1 MYRGGLAGGG
11 TTSLNPST
19 SIRAGSP
26 SGSWLQRT
34 FGGRRGRVLREYL
47 TGYLFI
53 APATF
58 LVFLFGI
65 FPVGFALYVSLYKWR
80 LKRTDFIGLDNYVK
94 AIDNLAYV
102 GAFIL
107 GLGALAMTVIMIRR
121 VLAKAKNNQE
131 QPWILTLPG
140 LLTAA
145 AIASFLRWT
154 VLLLPEVL
162 DIASKII
169 GVEKTQALFY
179 TLLAEAFRAES
190 VFPAFGWTVILVI
203 VAVVAV
209 VIAQR
214 YYRSDRTLEYQTQF
228 AISWMSIGAGIFLL
242 IYTYL
247 EVIDAYRTSLETGGR
262 IQIWPQI
269 ITIGTGVLLLIAAWF
284 VWRSAEAQSTSRAF
298 WFRVMATM
306 VLLVGGWLLIGE
318 IPAVLAAGDEDMWQG
333 LRVTIF
339 YSLGTVPFQLGI
351 SLFLAVLLFQQ
362 LSGSELFRMLYFLP
376 YVTPFVA
383 SAAVFRQMFSIRP
396 QAPVNQ
402 LVKLLG
408 GESLRWIQE
417 PIGIFTLLGE
427 RLGVEIPTWASGPS
441 LALVVVILF
450 SIWVYVGYDTV
461 IYMAGLGNIS
471 TELIDAAEIDGAGRW
486 QIFRY
491 VIFPL
496 LSPTTYFL
504 SLIAIIGTFK
514 AFSSIWVMRHE
525 LALGTVDTFS
535 VMIFNEFFTKLQYGY
550 ASALAFVL
558 FAIILCLTLINN
570 RIQGSRVFYG

>member
-1 MYRGGLAGGG
+1 LV
-11 TTSLNPST
+11 
-19 SIRAGSP
+19 
-26 SGSWLQRT
+26 SWFQRT

-47 TGYLFI
+47 SGYLFI

-80 LKRTDFIGLDNYVK
+80 LKRTDFIGLANYVK
-94 AIDNLAYV
+94 AVDNLAYL

-107 GLGALAMTVIMIRR
+107 GLGAIILAIITIRR
-121 VLAKAKNNQE
+121 LVLKARE
-131 QPWILTLPG
+131 FDDRPWALAIPG
-140 LLTAA
+140 LLLAGMT
-145 AIASFLRWT
+145 ASFLRWT
-154 VLLLPEVL
+154 VNLLPEVL
-162 DIASKII
+162 DIAGKII
-169 GVEKTQALFY
+169 GVERTQALFY
-179 TLLAEAFRAES
+179 SLLRDAFRAES
-190 VFPAFGWTVILVI
+190 VLPAFRLTIILGAITIAGVL
-203 VAVVAV
+203 
-209 VIAQR
+209 IAQR
-214 YYRSDRTLEYQTQF
+214 VYRNERTFEYQFQF
-228 AISWMSIGAGIFLL
+228 GIAWFGFAIGAGLL
-242 IYTYL
+242 FYTYGSVINAYQMAL
-247 EVIDAYRTSLETGGR
+247 ESGETV
-262 IQIWPQI
+262 QIWSQI
-269 ITIGTGVLLLIAAWF
+269 ITISTGVLLLLAAWF
-284 VWRSAEAQSTSRAF
+284 VWRSAEDQSTNRAF
-298 WFRVMATM
+298 LFRVLATM

-318 IPAVLAAGDEDMWQG
+318 IPAIIAAGDEDMWSG
-333 LRVTIF
+333 LKVTIF

-362 LSGSELFRMLYFLP
+362 LAGSELFRMLFFLP

-383 SAAVFRQMFSIRP
+383 SAAVFKQMFSMRA

-408 GESLRWIQE
+408 GEPLRWIQE
-417 PIGIFTLLGE
+417 PTGIFTMLGE
-427 RLGVEIPTWASGPS
+427 QLGVNVPAWAAGPS

-486 QIFRY
+486 QIFRHI
-491 VIFPL
+491 IFPL

-514 AFSSIWVMRHE
+514 AFSSIWVLRHD

-558 FAIILCLTLINN
+558 FAIILFLTLVNN

>member
-1 MYRGGLAGGG
+1 M
-11 TTSLNPST
+11 
-19 SIRAGSP
+19 
-26 SGSWLQRT
+26 GSWLQRT

-65 FPVGFALYVSLYKWR
+65 FPVGFALYVSLFKWR
-80 LKRTDFIGLDNYVK
+80 LVRTDFIGLDNFVK
-94 AIDNLAYV
+94 AIDNLAYLM
-102 GAFIL
+102 AFIL
-107 GLGALAMTVIMIRR
+107 GLGAIGFAIVIIQRIRKKVREHDERPWLLLAPGFL
-121 VLAKAKNNQE
+121 LA
-131 QPWILTLPG
+131 
-140 LLTAA
+140 TAT
-145 AIASFLRWT
+145 ASFLRWT

-179 TLLAEAFRAES
+179 SLLAEAFKSES
-190 VFPAFGWTVILVI
+190 VLPAFWVSLILI
-203 VAVVAV
+203 IIALGSTLL
-209 VIAQR
+209 AQR
-214 YYRSDRTLEYQTQF
+214 FYSNERNLEYQIQF
-228 AISWMSIGAGIFLL
+228 AITWFCLAAGAGLL
-242 IYTYL
+242 TYTYS
-247 EVIDAYRTSLETGGR
+247 EVVDAYRLALETGSM
-262 IQIWPQI
+262 IQLWPQI
-269 ITIGTGVLLLIAAWF
+269 ITIATGVLLLVAAWF
-284 VWRSAEAQSTSRAF
+284 VWRSAEGQASNRAF
-298 WFRVMATM
+298 WARIVATL

-318 IPAVLAAGDEDMWQG
+318 IPAVVAAGDEDMWQG
-333 LRVTIF
+333 LKVTIF

-362 LSGSELFRMLYFLP
+362 LAGSEFFRMLFFLP

-402 LVKLLG
+402 LVQLLG

-417 PIGIFTLLGE
+417 PIGVVTLIGE
-427 RLGVEIPTWASGPS
+427 RLGIDVPTWASGPS

-558 FAIILCLTLINN
+558 FAIILCLTIINN

>member
-1 MYRGGLAGGG
+1 L
-11 TTSLNPST
+11 TLST
-19 SIRAGSP
+19 SSRPATP
-26 SGSWLQRT
+26 SGTWLQRT
-34 FGGRRGRVLREYL
+34 FAGRRGRVLREYL

-58 LVFLFGI
+58 LIFLFGI

-80 LKRTDFIGLDNYVK
+80 LKRTDFIGIDNYVK
-94 AIDNLAYV
+94 AIDNLAYL
-102 GAFIL
+102 GAFLI
-107 GLGALAMTVIMIRR
+107 GLGAVILTFVLVRR
-121 VLAKAKNNQE
+121 IWVNAREHQE
-131 QPWILTLPG
+131 QPWLLSIPG
-140 LLTAA
+140 LLLAA
-145 AIASFLRWT
+145 VAGSFLRWI

-162 DIASKII
+162 DIADKII
-169 GVEKTQALFY
+169 GVEKTQTLFY
-179 TLLAEAFRAES
+179 QLLGEAFRAES
-190 VFPAFGWTVILVI
+190 VFSAFQLTLIL
-203 VAVVAV
+203 
-209 VIAQR
+209 
-214 YYRSDRTLEYQTQF
+214 
-228 AISWMSIGAGIFLL
+228 AGIALLAVLLTRRFYRTDRNLLYQSRFASSWLSLAIGILLL
-242 IYTYL
+242 IYTYS
-247 EVIDAYRTSLETGGR
+247 EVIAAYQVALEAGEE
-262 IQIWPQI
+262 IQIWSQI
-269 ITIGTGVLLLIAAWF
+269 ITISTGVLLLVAAWF
-284 VWRSAEAQSTSRAF
+284 VWRSAEGQATNLAF
-298 WFRVMATM
+298 WFRVLATL

-318 IPAVLAAGDEDMWQG
+318 IPAVIAAGDEDMWSG
-333 LRVTIF
+333 LKVTIF

-362 LSGSELFRMLYFLP
+362 LAGSELFRMLFFLP

-402 LVKLLG
+402 LVQMLG
-408 GESLRWIQE
+408 GEPLRWIQE
-417 PIGIFTLLGE
+417 PIGIVTLLGE
-427 RLGVEIPTWASGPS
+427 RFGFTVPAWASGPS
-441 LALVVVILF
+441 LALVVVMIF

-471 TELIDAAEIDGAGRW
+471 SELIDAAEIDGAGRW
-486 QIFRY
+486 QIFRHI
-491 VIFPL
+491 IFPL

-525 LALGTVDTFS
+525 LALGSVDTFS

>member
-1 MYRGGLAGGG
+1 MNSSSTIPAG
-11 TTSLNPST
+11 NPV
-19 SIRAGSP
+19 
-26 SGSWLQRT
+26 GSWLQRT

-65 FPVGFALYVSLYKWR
+65 FPVGFALYVSLFKWR
-80 LKRTDFIGLDNYVK
+80 LVRTDFIGLDNFVK
-94 AIDNLAYV
+94 AIDNLAYLM
-102 GAFIL
+102 AFIL
-107 GLGALAMTVIMIRR
+107 GLGAIGFAIVIIQRIRKKVREHDERPWLLLAPGFL
-121 VLAKAKNNQE
+121 LA
-131 QPWILTLPG
+131 
-140 LLTAA
+140 TAT
-145 AIASFLRWT
+145 ASFLRWT

-179 TLLAEAFRAES
+179 SLLAEAFKSES
-190 VFPAFGWTVILVI
+190 VLPAFWVSLILIMIALVSTLL
-203 VAVVAV
+203 
-209 VIAQR
+209 AQR
-214 YYRSDRTLEYQTQF
+214 FYRNERNLEYQIQF
-228 AISWMSIGAGIFLL
+228 AITWFFLAAGAGLL
-242 IYTYL
+242 TYTYS
-247 EVIDAYRTSLETGGR
+247 EVVDAYRLALETGSM
-262 IQIWPQI
+262 IQLWPQI
-269 ITIGTGVLLLIAAWF
+269 ITIATGVLLLVAAWF
-284 VWRSAEAQSTSRAF
+284 VWRSAEGQASNRAF
-298 WFRVMATM
+298 WFRIVATL

-318 IPAVLAAGDEDMWQG
+318 IPAVVAAGDEDMWQG
-333 LRVTIF
+333 LKVTIF

-362 LSGSELFRMLYFLP
+362 LAGSEFFRMLFFLP

-383 SAAVFRQMFSIRP
+383 SAAVFRQMFSIRH

-402 LVKLLG
+402 LVQLLG

-417 PIGIFTLLGE
+417 PIGVVTLIGE
-427 RLGVEIPTWASGPS
+427 RLGIDVPTWASGPS

-558 FAIILCLTLINN
+558 FAIILCLTIINN

>member
-1 MYRGGLAGGG
+1 M
-11 TTSLNPST
+11 
-19 SIRAGSP
+19 RAGIP

-94 AIDNLAYV
+94 AIDNLAYL

-107 GLGALAMTVIMIRR
+107 GLGALALTVILIRR
-121 VLAKAKNNQE
+121 IIAKAKEYEE

-140 LLTAA
+140 LLMAA
-145 AIASFLRWT
+145 ATASFLRWT
-154 VLLLPEVL
+154 VLLLPQVL
-162 DIASKII
+162 DIANKII

-179 TLLAEAFRAES
+179 SLLTEAFRAES
-190 VFPAFGWTVILVI
+190 VLPAFRLTVILSL
-203 VAVVAV
+203 VAIGVVFA
-209 VIAQR
+209 AHR
-214 YYRSDRTLEYQTQF
+214 YYRSDRNLEYQTQF
-228 AISWMSIGAGIFLL
+228 AISWLSIGAGFFLL
-242 IYTYL
+242 IYTYR
-247 EVIDAYRTSLETGGR
+247 EVVNAYRTSLEAGVT
-262 IQIWPQI
+262 IQVWPQI
-269 ITIGTGVLLLIAAWF
+269 ITISTGILLLIAAWF
-284 VWRSAEAQSTSRAF
+284 VWRSTEAQSTSRAF

-333 LRVTIF
+333 LKVTIF
-339 YSLGTVPFQLGI
+339 YSLGTVPFQLSI

-362 LSGSELFRMLYFLP
+362 LAGSELFRMLYFLP

-408 GESLRWIQE
+408 GEPLRWIQE

-427 RLGVEIPTWASGPS
+427 RLGVDVPAWAAGPS

-514 AFSSIWVMRHE
+514 AFSSIWVMRHD

-558 FAIILCLTLINN
+558 FAIILCLTLVNN